1 MKQLV
6 WLCLAGCLSQGIVQ
20 AQSMQAQLPAV
31 NLSSLLRLQGVR
43 PTANGLL
50 LLINGNP
57 QVRMERVVEPDRLV
71 IDLSGTAIPKELHK
85 TIIPVN
91 QFGVQQ
97 ARIAQFDKDVT
108 RIVLDLLPGEAGEWI
123 TRFDPRSGL
132 ILQPSL
138 ANPTAVAPSPAPVPV
153 PNRSVI
159 ANLQGFVV
167 EGTSRVII
175 QTDQPTNVTGSQDSA
190 TNTFNVVISPAQ
202 LSATWGKSVL
212 EPHVP
217 IERVRVT
224 QLNEAVVASFKLS
237 PGWQMREGK
246 GGSPNQIILEL
257 VPTDSPAP
265 ANIPPLPKVV
275 PPASQAPLPE
285 MLPTEGKKIVVVDP
299 GHGGRDPGA
308 VANGI
313 QEKDVVLPISFAA
326 GRELQRLGYVV
337 YYTRTQD
344 VEIDL
349 EPRVRLAE
357 QVRANAFVSVHANS
371 LASWSSHVNGIET
384 FFAPG
389 SRLGRELAEL
399 VQNEV
404 ISATGAR
411 DRGVKSA
418 RFYVI
423 HRTTM
428 PSILVETGF
437 VTNPQ
442 EAANLANPAYQQKL
456 GEAIARGVH
465 QFLSR

>member
-1 MKQLV
+1 MKQWA

-20 AQSMQAQLPAV
+20 AQSIQAQLPSV
-31 NLSSLLRLQGVR
+31 QVSSLLRVQGVR
-43 PTANGLL
+43 STANGLL

-71 IDLSGTAIPKELHK
+71 IDLSSTAIPKELHK
-85 TIIPVN
+85 AVIPVN

-108 RIVLDLLPGEAGEWI
+108 RIVLDLLPGETGEWI
-123 TRFDPRSGL
+123 TRFEPQSGL
-132 ILQPSL
+132 LISPSV
-138 ANPTAVAPSPAPVPV
+138 AAAAPSPAAIPVPL
-153 PNRSVI
+153 PSRSVV

-167 EGTSRVII
+167 EGMTKVII
-175 QTDQPTNVTGSQDSA
+175 QADQPTTVTGSQDTA
-190 TNTFNVVISPAQ
+190 TNTFNLVISPAQ
-202 LSATWGKSVL
+202 LSPSWGKSVL
-212 EPHVP
+212 EAHVP

-224 QLNEAVVASFKLS
+224 QLHEAVVASFKLS

-246 GGSPNQIILEL
+246 GGSFNQIILEL
-257 VPTDSPAP
+257 IPSSSPST
-265 ANIPPLPKVV
+265 IPPLPKVV
-275 PPASQAPLPE
+275 PPSSQAPLPE
-285 MLPTEGKKIVVVDP
+285 VVPTAGKKIVVVDP
-299 GHGGRDPGA
+299 GHGGGDPGA
-308 VANGI
+308 IANGV
-313 QEKDVVLPISFAA
+313 QEKDVVLAISLAV
-326 GRELQRLGYVV
+326 GRELQRLGHVV

-357 QVRANAFVSVHANS
+357 QVRANVFVSVHANS
-371 LASWSSHVNGIET
+371 LASQSSHVNGIET

-404 ISATGAR
+404 IAATGAR

-418 RFYVI
+418 RFYVV

-442 EAANLANPAYQQKL
+442 EAANLANPVYQQKL
-456 GEAIARGVH
+456 GEGIARGVH